1 MRRVASA
8 GDGSPGGEDKTM
20 RASDLAGD
28 LPDAAFRR
36 RHAFRR
42 DRFETLVQYVCWIC
56 EDPRTL
62 GLERLNRIL
71 WYVDRTLYLT
81 RDRVATGASYVRH
94 RGGPWARPLEAVLR
108 DLERRGLVAQ
118 RPRVGDREPDL
129 LVSLAKPDLAGFDP
143 EEISLVEAVTR
154 ALCFDGRATVAF
166 RDAHD
171 AVLNAAR
178 LGEVI
183 PYFTVFAG
191 RAGETTPGD
200 VIWAIR
206 QSERSARGRPEA
218 EAEPPSER
226 VRAAIEGMLWH
237 LLRDPSLGSSLPA
250 GGAGSW
256 FIYRQRGHHDAGIPD
271 LACAYRLD
279 ADELVLGGI
288 RLAGD
293 DENEDEDKSEG

>member
-1 MRRVASA
+1 MRRGPAA
-8 GDGSPGGEDKTM
+8 PEEPRGGDEQTM

-28 LPDAAFRR
+28 LPDVAFRR

-56 EDPRTL
+56 EDPRAL

-71 WYVDRTLYLT
+71 WYVDRTLFLT
-81 RDRVATGASYVRH
+81 RDRVATGATYARH

-118 RPRVGDREPDL
+118 RPRIGDREPDL
-129 LVSLAKPDLAGFDP
+129 LVSLARPDLAGFDP

-154 ALCFDGRATVAF
+154 ALCFDNRATVAL

-171 AVLNAAR
+171 AVLGAAR

-183 PYFTVFAG
+183 PYFTAFAG
-191 RAGETTPGD
+191 RAAETTPGD
-200 VIWAIR
+200 VLWAIR
-206 QSERSARGRPEA
+206 QSERSPGARPA
-218 EAEPPSER
+218 ETAEPPSER
-226 VRAAIEGMLWH
+226 VRAAMEGMLWH
-237 LLRDPSLGSSLPA
+237 LLRDPSLGASLPA

-256 FIYRQRGHHDAGIPD
+256 FVYRQRGHAEAGVPD
-271 LACAYRLD
+271 LACVYRLD
-279 ADELVLGGI
+279 ADELVLGGVRI
-288 RLAGD
+288 AGD
-293 DENEDEDKSEG
+293 DEDESEE